1 MEKLAIFDVDFTL
14 TSKETLL
21 QLFKFLIKEDKKNL
35 KFLPRVFFSGLMYG
49 LKFYDEKK
57 VKQSFLKFI
66 DGVEENDLKILVK
79 KYYDEVLSKII
90 YKDSI
95 DMMKKVEIRRI

>member
-1 MEKLAIFDVDFTL
+1 MM
-14 TSKETLL
+14 
-21 QLFKFLIKEDKKNL
+21 KK
-35 KFLPRVFFSGLMYG
+35 
-49 LKFYDEKK
+49 KK

-66 DGVEENDLKILVK
+66 DGVEEKDLKILVK

-95 DMMKKVEIRRI
+95 DMMKKLKSEGYKIYLISASPEFYLNELYNIKRSGCYNRNKVLI